1 MNRILRVNTELRRLS
16 SVEAEVWIL
25 IEAEEKSA
33 TTDVRGRLVG
43 PRCPGISTIEVAYP
57 LQSIPHPPE
66 NLPQLSRRVNIPD
79 PSLWAPDRPF
89 VYHAVIELWE
99 DGELSETAEFYYG
112 LRMADLPGHQAGGN
126 S

>member
-1 MNRILRVNTELRRLS
+1 MESDQT
-16 SVEAEVWIL
+16 
-25 IEAEEKSA
+25 SA
-33 TTDVRGRLVG
+33 TSELRGRLIG
-43 PRCPGISTIEVAYP
+43 PRCRGISTIEVAYP

-79 PSLWAPDRPF
+79 PSLWELDRPF

-99 DGELSETAEFYYG
+99 DGALNETAEFDYG
-112 LRMADLPGHQAGGN
+112 LRMADSPTRPAGGN